1 MSVNFGNLQNKENRK
16 LIKHEFQIDDAEQG
30 FLMKNKNDYKDIISE
45 KIKFKDFYIN
55 AGLLKRLKKDQ

>member
-1 MSVNFGNLQNKENRK
+1 
-16 LIKHEFQIDDAEQG
+16 
-30 FLMKNKNDYKDIISE
+30 MKNKNDYKDIITE

>member
-16 LIKHEFQIDDAEQG
+16 LIKQEFQIDDAEQG
-30 FLMKNKNDYKDIISE
+30 FLMKNKNDYKDIITE

>member
-16 LIKHEFQIDDAEQG
+16 LIKQELQIDDAEQG
-30 FLMKNKNDYKDIISE
+30 FLMKNKNDYKDIITE